1 MKRSKLLTLVG
12 AVLLAAGA
20 VPPWVMVAPWH
31 EGAVVMIQK
40 PGMGTGL
47 ETGGLVTLPLG
58 VLAGALG
65 LFTDVEGRY
74 AWGALGIGALALL
87 VTLGATFLYAFPP
100 TPFSPGVGAAV
111 TFVGALC
118 VLGGGVDAVRGSQRP
133 ESQPSRAS
141 A

>member
-1 MKRSKLLTLVG
+1 MFRRRIAAVPIWKR
-12 AVLLAAGA
+12 AALLAL
-20 VPPWVMVAPWH
+20 
-31 EGAVVMIQK
+31 Q
-40 PGMGTGL
+40 L
-47 ETGGLVTLPLG
+47 
-58 VLAGALG
+58 
-65 LFTDVEGRY
+65 
-74 AWGALGIGALALL
+74 LL
-87 VTLGATFLYAFPP
+87 VTLGATFLSAFPP